1 MLIGSVLNSR
11 IRGRI
16 EIGAFQRTGVEMK
29 TDSRGGRLM
38 KSLLWAGMV
47 LSFVGCASKFPPA
60 PASPEGGGQVEY
72 IIGAGDTLNINVW
85 RNPEL
90 SMSVPVRP
98 DGRITT
104 PLVEDVPATGQT
116 PTQLARA
123 VEKALS
129 KYIQDPVVTVIVT
142 GFRGPLER
150 QVRVVGQAARPQALA
165 YTDKMTLLDVM
176 IAVGG
181 ITEFADGNK
190 ATILRGAD
198 KPQQF
203 GVRLRDL
210 VKFGDVGANVEMRPG
225 DVLIIPESFF

>member
-1 MLIGSVLNSR
+1 MLNCFYEARAMARMIAL
-11 IRGRI
+11 
-16 EIGAFQRTGVEMK
+16 
-29 TDSRGGRLM
+29 LM
-38 KSLLWAGMV
+38 ACTL
-47 LSFVGCASKFPPA
+47 FGCAGSSFPPA
-60 PASPEGGGQVEY
+60 PAVPEGGGGVDY
-72 IIGAGDTLNINVW
+72 IIGPGDSLNINVW

-104 PLVEDVPATGQT
+104 PLVEDIAATGQT
-116 PTQLARA
+116 PTQLARTI
-123 VEKALS
+123 EKALA

-142 GFRGPLER
+142 DFKGPLER
-150 QVRVVGQAARPQALA
+150 QVRVVGQAAQPQALA
-165 YTDKMTLLDVM
+165 YTEKMTLLDVM

-190 ATILRGAD
+190 ATILRGTD

-203 GVRLRDL
+203 TVRLRDL
-210 VKFGDVGANVEMRPG
+210 VKLGDVSANVEMRPG

>member
-1 MLIGSVLNSR
+1 MDNVGRRLGWRAIAVLIVMLGS
-11 IRGRI
+11 
-16 EIGAFQRTGVEMK
+16 F
-29 TDSRGGRLM
+29 
-38 KSLLWAGMV
+38 W
-47 LSFVGCASKFPPA
+47 GCSTPFPPA
-60 PASPEGGGQVEY
+60 PAAPEGGSKVDY
-72 IIGAGDTLNINVW
+72 IIGPGDQLNINVW

-104 PLVEDVPATGQT
+104 PLVEDIAATGQT
-116 PTQLARA
+116 PTQLART
-123 VEKALS
+123 VEKALA

-150 QVRVVGQAARPQALA
+150 QVRVVGQAAKPQALP
-165 YTDKMTLLDVM
+165 YSEKMTLLDVM

-190 ATILRGAD
+190 ATILRGID

-203 GVRLRDL
+203 NVRLRDL
-210 VKFGDVGANVEMRPG
+210 VKLGDVSANVEMRPG

>member
-1 MLIGSVLNSR
+1 ML
-11 IRGRI
+11 
-16 EIGAFQRTGVEMK
+16 A
-29 TDSRGGRLM
+29 
-38 KSLLWAGMV
+38 
-47 LSFVGCASKFPPA
+47 GCAAKYPPA
-60 PASPEGGGQVEY
+60 PAMPEGGNQVEY

-116 PTQLARA
+116 PTQLARGI
-123 VEKALS
+123 EKALA

-150 QVRVVGQAARPQALA
+150 QVRVVGQAARPQALPF
-165 YTDKMTLLDVM
+165 TDKMTLLDVM

-181 ITEFADGNK
+181 MTDFADGNG
-190 ATILRGAD
+190 ASILRAAD
-198 KPQQF
+198 GNKQYS
-203 GVRLRDL
+203 VRIKDL
-210 VKFGDVGANVEMRPG
+210 VKRGDVAANVEMKPG
-225 DVLIIPESFF
+225 DVLIIPRSWF